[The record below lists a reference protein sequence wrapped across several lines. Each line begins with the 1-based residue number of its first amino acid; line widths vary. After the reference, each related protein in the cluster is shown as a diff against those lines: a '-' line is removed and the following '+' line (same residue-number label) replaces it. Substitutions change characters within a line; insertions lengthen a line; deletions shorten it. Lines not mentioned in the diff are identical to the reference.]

1 MWCFQIQ
8 GRSALISAVFLNLSG
23 FLSIFSD
30 LPPKKIK
37 KSVIVS
43 LSISLFYVFS
53 PDADLGRAAPA
64 IITPD
69 RTRYSLGLDFI
80 KTYED
85 RGWECKYSAQRKHGF
100 IYKKL
105 Q

>member
-1 MWCFQIQ
+1 M
-8 GRSALISAVFLNLSG
+8 ISAVFLNLSG
-23 FLSIFSD
+23 FLSIF
-30 LPPKKIK
+30 PPQKIK

-43 LSISLFYVFS
+43 LLIFLFSVFS

-85 RGWECKYSAQRKHGF
+85 RGWECQYSAQRKHGF